1 MVFKVV
7 VSWVFVHTHRE
18 RWSVLLGVTRD
29 GQYDDIISVLCII
42 LRHINYVVFVR
53 YHDIFFE
60 LFKKKWLLLTLL
72 KAADLMLIFV
82 LSLKL

>member
-7 VSWVFVHTHRE
+7 VSWVFVHTQRE

-53 YHDIFFE
+53 YHDIFRT
-60 LFKKKWLLLTLL
+60 FKKKWLLLTLL